1 MINEVLEGS
10 ASTYQS
16 KGSHE
21 SRSQLDGRLE
31 EKLRNLRL
39 IAFGVGLMVLFLIMR
54 MTLVIM
60 RNYYA
65 DVYMGYAALYCAATL
80 IPEVICNLI
89 MLALVVFTFYQSQHV
104 SLKTLS
110 ANSAYQSGTELRWEF
125 SSLDCIFLFLFSHC

>member
-1 MINEVLEGS
+1 MRRGLALLS
-10 ASTYQS
+10 
-16 KGSHE
+16 
-21 SRSQLDGRLE
+21 LL
-31 EKLRNLRL
+31 L
-39 IAFGVGLMVLFLIMR
+39 LMV
-54 MTLVIM
+54 
-60 RNYYA
+60 
-65 DVYMGYAALYCAATL
+65 ALAGCAATL